1 MCGGPAVAA
10 VLFELRVEARGAMR
24 ALVVAVGTRMPQWV
38 VDAFEDYRARM
49 PREFRVDLVEVRA
62 EKRTGAVTAER
73 AMALECQRIRAVL
86 PRGCRVV
93 ALDERGRDLSSEQFA
108 VEFDRWR
115 GDGDDVAFLIG
126 GADGL
131 APELK
136 SSAAMLLSLSRM
148 TLPHGMAR
156 VMLAEQIYRAHTILS
171 GHPYHRA

>member
-1 MCGGPAVAA
+1 
-10 VLFELRVEARGAMR
+10 MR

-49 PREFRVDLVEVRA
+49 PRDLKVELVEIKA
-62 EKRTGAVTAER
+62 EKRTGASTRER
-73 AMALECQRIRAVL
+73 AMDLESQRIRSVV
-86 PRGCRVV
+86 PRGCRMV
-93 ALDERGRDLSSEQFA
+93 ALDECGRSLGSEEFA
-108 VEFDRWR
+108 ARFARWR
-115 GDGDDVAFLIG
+115 DEGEDVAFVIG

-136 SSAAMLLSLSRM
+136 SAATMLLSLSKM
-148 TLPHGMAR
+148 TLPHGLAR

>member
-1 MCGGPAVAA
+1 
-10 VLFELRVEARGAMR
+10 MR

-49 PREFRVDLVEVRA
+49 PREFKVDLVEVKA
-62 EKRTGAVTAER
+62 ERRTGALTAER
-73 AMALECQRIRAVL
+73 AMALEWQRIRAVL

-93 ALDERGRDLSSEQFA
+93 ALDERGRALTSEQFA
-108 VEFDRWR
+108 LEFDRWR
-115 GDGDDVAFLIG
+115 GEGDVAFLIG

>member
-1 MCGGPAVAA
+1 
-10 VLFELRVEARGAMR
+10 MR

-49 PREFRVDLVEVRA
+49 PREFRVELVEVKA
-62 EKRTGAVTAER
+62 EKRTGALTAER
-73 AMALECQRIRAVL
+73 AMALECHRIRGAL

-93 ALDERGRDLSSEQFA
+93 ALDEHGTALTSEQFA
-108 VEFDRWR
+108 AAVDRWR
-115 GDGDDVAFLIG
+115 SEGDDVAFLIG

-156 VMLAEQIYRAHTILS
+156 VMLAEQLYRAHTISS